1 VDSGAVVVAFPAD
14 YERWIENG
22 MLERAAAQAVTTETG
37 SFALDNIRPGQYL
50 VAALRPPI
58 PANLQDPEFIRSIVP
73 FAELVSLASGPNLG
87 AAIRVAPL
95 R

>member
-1 VDSGAVVVAFPAD
+1 
-14 YERWIENG
+14 
-22 MLERAAAQAVTTETG
+22 M
-37 SFALDNIRPGQYL
+37 RPGQYL
-50 VAALRPPI
+50 VAAVPPAI